1 MDNRETAGQ
10 DALAVVVVV
19 VEEDEVEDA
28 VDDSAFAAGFDSV
41 VEDDESLDVVLLVP
55 ERLSLR

>member
-1 MDNRETAGQ
+1 M
-10 DALAVVVVV
+10 VV

-28 VDDSAFAAGFDSV
+28 VDDSALAAGFDSV